1 MNTWLPINW
10 ITTNLTALTS
20 AEKKKLPFYMV
31 TADPFGAIAKWESLK
46 IDTYFMEALK
56 WVVDLNNSAI
66 RQNEANSWMWN
77 HVHYGFSHPSKPLQ
91 LHGADISLMA
101 LMLSLEYT
109 MKAQENV
116 VSRIWFIC
124 WSDFSNL
131 RELFETVSQSKPRS
145 YHNTIVQMLD
155 WFYQVRYQ
163 YYEHSM
169 KLVRE
174 EEFDDFE
181 QIGGSPDGIRK
192 RIKHLPDGKM
202 YLEIGRE
209 VKFVFD
215 FRNAIT
221 ELVIKH
227 LNYRKH
233 EILEAIQRNN
243 PFANQDRAN
252 ILFPLGTAWWTLPLI
267 NLTKITFEHWN
278 GKEKERLNFEWIKNP
293 QLQSAIRWGVQ
304 GILSFNNK

>member
-20 AEKKKLPFYMV
+20 AEKKKLPFYVV
-31 TADPFGAIAKWESLK
+31 TADPFGAITKWENLCNDEDF
-46 IDTYFMEALK
+46 INALR
-56 WVVDLNNSAI
+56 WVVDLNTSAI
-66 RQNEANSWMWN
+66 KQNEVNSGWN
-77 HVHYGFSHPSKPLQ
+77 HVHYGFENPKKPLQ
-91 LHGADISLMA
+91 LHGADISLIA
-101 LMLSLEYT
+101 LMLSLEET
-109 MKAQENV
+109 IRNQERVMKWITA
-116 VSRIWFIC
+116 
-124 WSDFSNL
+124 SDLSNL
-131 RELFETVSQSKPRS
+131 RELFGTVSQSKPRS

-209 VKFVFD
+209 VEFVFD
-215 FRNAIT
+215 FRNATT

-227 LNYRKH
+227 WNYRKH

-293 QLQSAIRWGVQ
+293 QLQSTIRWGVR

>member
-20 AEKKKLPFYMV
+20 AEKKKLPFYVV
-31 TADPFGAIAKWESLK
+31 TADPFGAITKWENLCNDEDF
-46 IDTYFMEALK
+46 INALR
-56 WVVDLNNSAI
+56 WVVDLNTSAI
-66 RQNEANSWMWN
+66 KQNEVNSGWN
-77 HVHYGFSHPSKPLQ
+77 HVHYGFENPKKPLQ

-101 LMLSLEYT
+101 LMLSLEDT

-124 WSDFSNL
+124 WSDLSNL

-163 YYEHSM
+163 YYDFDSRS
-169 KLVRE
+169 VRE
-174 EEFDDFE
+174 EEFCDFE
-181 QIGGSPDGIRK
+181 RIGGSPDGIREW
-192 RIKHLPDGKM
+192 IKNLHNGKL
-202 YLEIGRE
+202 YLEVWRE
-209 VKFVFD
+209 IELILD
-215 FRNAIT
+215 FRNATT

-227 LNYRKH
+227 WNFRKH

-293 QLQSAIRWGVQ
+293 QLQSAIRWGVH